1 MFLPLAL
8 SEAALPPAGCTLRL
22 WATRAMTSALLALCG
37 GCAMVAPPPPA
48 TPAPTPTHD
57 WANTQRYE
65 AANRAL
71 RAPAA
76 GQARVVFMG
85 DSITDA
91 WPEMSPALFA
101 NPAYIGRGISAQT
114 TPHMLVRMRAD
125 VISLQPAVVV
135 ILAGTND
142 IAGNTGPATVPQI
155 TDNIE
160 SMAQLARANGIRV
173 VLASVLPASRYYW
186 NPAQRPGPTIV
197 ALNAS
202 IKALAA
208 SRGDIYL
215 DLHTPMADAEAG
227 LPKALSDDGVHPS
240 RAGYEVMR
248 PLVQQAIAQALAAR

>member
-1 MFLPLAL
+1 MSMHSKA
-8 SEAALPPAGCTLRL
+8 SEPADAPALPWQA
-22 WATRAMTSALLALCG
+22 ARAALLALLALSS
-37 GCAMVAPPPPA
+37 GCALVAPAPPA
-48 TPAPTPTHD
+48 AAPAPAHD

-71 RAPAA
+71 GAPAA

-101 NPAYIGRGISAQT
+101 NPAYVGRGISAQT
-114 TPHMLVRMRAD
+114 TPHMLVRMRSD
-125 VISLQPAVVV
+125 VIRLQPAVVV

-142 IAGNTGPATVPQI
+142 IAGNTGPATVAQI

-186 NPAQRPGPTIV
+186 NPAQRPAATIV

-202 IKALAA
+202 LRALAA
-208 SRGDIYL
+208 RAGHVYL
-215 DLHTPMADAEAG
+215 DLHTPLADAEGG

-240 RAGYEVMR
+240 RAGYEAMR
-248 PLVQQAIAQALAAR
+248 PLVQQAIAQALATR

>member
-1 MFLPLAL
+1 MTMYLLRRTTAGPAASIAGGAVLFFTVF
-8 SEAALPPAGCTLRL
+8 AALAALAGC
-22 WATRAMTSALLALCG
+22 AS
-37 GCAMVAPPPPA
+37 VSPPPPL
-48 TPAPTPTHD
+48 PAAAPPTHD

-71 RAPAA
+71 AAPAA

-91 WPEMSPALFA
+91 WPEMSPTLFA
-101 NPAYIGRGISAQT
+101 NPAHIGRGISAQT
-114 TPHMLVRMRAD
+114 TPHMLVRMRSD
-125 VISLQPAVVV
+125 VIRLQPAVVV

-142 IAGNTGPATVPQI
+142 IAGNTGPATVAQI

-186 NPAQRPGPTIV
+186 SPAQRPAATIV

-208 SRGDIYL
+208 RAGHVYL
-215 DLHTPMADAEAG
+215 DMHTPLADADGG

-240 RAGYEVMR
+240 RTGYEAMR
-248 PLVQQAIAQALAAR
+248 PLVQQAIAQALATR